1 MKQEEL
7 NEIRSL
13 IANVEYISYQHGIY
27 PALFRLVLQCMCR
40 APFASYSTI
49 IEFIKMIRLLAEAD
63 KDYNLLLK
71 ASILTGQFPDY
82 RLYKHK
88 KQKKLKKAKDS
99 ARIQQELEEF
109 KKRLNCPDARV
120 ASNMLI
126 IPVDTRWVNRM
137 ETNFHSAKRRT
148 EKRADYHIFW
158 KHLSSWQKKIAEKY
172 SPEHLDN
179 SGDYVLYRDLVRCK
193 VVNRRKEEIQERL
206 ALNSKDW
213 DISSNISIYS
223 DSIVTI
229 SSKHYHDFNIESTKN
244 KNPYDTDREAEAIF
258 SSGFVIYDH
267 PETEEFKFISIYQN
281 HLFSKTDK
289 MVPVKKALES
299 YFIATHNGR
308 QPDNLELSAL
318 CQRYY
323 RFIRK
328 SYLSKDMCHDENL
341 IDNRE
346 MKTVCLDTM
355 YLPGYKNAFYLYHGK
370 KKEGNSATLIWNIKK
385 NCCYLMKGSKLAN
398 TVDAIEDWAISNFI
412 QKKLREK
419 RLRKSADGCYRVLKT
434 TEVHSPSLA
443 AWLVCGY
450 KRNGLSCWKN
460 SQGKTLRDFLKS
472 RNVGSASKLNS
483 KSGLVSLDTQE

>member
-13 IANVEYISYQHGIY
+13 ISDVEYISCQHGIY

-71 ASILTGQFPDY
+71 AGILTGQFPDY

-158 KHLSSWQKKIAEKY
+158 KHLPSWQKKIAEKY
-172 SPEHLDN
+172 SPEYFDN
-179 SGDYVLYRDLVRCK
+179 SEDYVLYRDHVICK
-193 VVNRRKEEIQERL
+193 VVDRRREEIQERL
-206 ALNSKDW
+206 ALDPNNW
-213 DISSNISIYS
+213 NISPNISVYLA
-223 DSIVTI
+223 SIVI
-229 SSKHYHDFNIESTKN
+229 SSKHYHDFNIKSIKN
-244 KNPYDTDREAEAIF
+244 KNPYDTNSEAEAIF
-258 SSGFVIYDH
+258 SSGFVIYAH
-267 PETEEFKFISIYQN
+267 PEAEEFKFISIYQN
-281 HLFSKTDK
+281 HLFSKADK

-308 QPDNLELSAL
+308 QPNNLELSAL

-355 YLPGYKNAFYLYHGK
+355 YLPGCKNVFYLHHGK
-370 KKEGNSATLIWNIKK
+370 KKERNSATLIWNVKK
-385 NCCYLMKGSKLAN
+385 NCCYLMRGSKLAN
-398 TVDAIEDWAISNFI
+398 AVDAIEDWAISNFI

-460 SQGKTLRDFLKS
+460 SQGKTVRDFLKS